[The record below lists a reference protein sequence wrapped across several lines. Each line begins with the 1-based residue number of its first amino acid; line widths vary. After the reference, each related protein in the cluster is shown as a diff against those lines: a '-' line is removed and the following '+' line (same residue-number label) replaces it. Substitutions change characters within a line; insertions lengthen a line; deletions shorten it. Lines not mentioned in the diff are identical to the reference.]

1 MLVLLVVGSYKLYT
15 HLRDKRQRSRMELQR
30 QGKKDRPNRFV
41 INSHATE
48 DSPLL
53 DLDTLAHRLPA
64 LSQSRYKMLLEIEF
78 RDIQLAKNGKNILKG
93 VSGGFY
99 PGRLSAIMG
108 PSGAGKSSLLS
119 VLSGRTAKTGGNMY
133 INGQEARDLS
143 QYKIVMGFVPQDDI
157 MHRKLTVKEIFKF
170 NADARLPVNL
180 SEPEKESLI
189 NDIIE
194 VLGLFNVK
202 HNVIGDEETRGLS
215 GGERK
220 RVNIGMELASD
231 PLVLFLDEPTSGLDS
246 TAATEVVKCLQT
258 IARVGNITVV
268 CVIHQPRYEVF
279 KLFDDVL
286 FLAPGGST
294 VYHGPVD
301 KSQQYFE
308 HLGFQVPPAV
318 NPADFYLDVI
328 SRKVPGTCHCHIWQV
343 IILSLQRAMTL
354 QTLRVSGN
362 DTKKAIKCRQMS
374 IRPTPRRS
382 VDDGCLSPPTKF
394 RRARLRD
401 FSVSSVYL

>member
-1 MLVLLVVGSYKLYT
+1 M
-15 HLRDKRQRSRMELQR
+15 
-30 QGKKDRPNRFV
+30 
-41 INSHATE
+41 
-48 DSPLL
+48 
-53 DLDTLAHRLPA
+53 
-64 LSQSRYKMLLEIEF
+64 
-78 RDIQLAKNGKNILKG
+78 
-93 VSGGFY
+93 
-99 PGRLSAIMG
+99 
-108 PSGAGKSSLLS
+108 S
-119 VLSGRTAKTGGNMY
+119 VLSGRTAKTGGHMY

-143 QYKIVMGFVPQDDI
+143 QYKTVMGFVPQDDI

-180 SEPEKESLI
+180 SEPDKESLI

-202 HNVIGDEETRGLS
+202 HSVIGDEETRGLS

-308 HLGFQVPPAV
+308 TMGFKVPPAV

-328 SRKVPGTCHCHIWQV
+328 SRKVDGTCHTYHIWQ
-343 IILSLQRAMTL
+343 
-354 QTLRVSGN
+354 
-362 DTKKAIKCRQMS
+362 
-374 IRPTPRRS
+374 
-382 VDDGCLSPPTKF
+382 SP
-394 RRARLRD
+394 
-401 FSVSSVYL
+401 Y